1 MMVLLRKLE
10 QKKWFRALEIVIFT
24 IPFIAPAPFVF
35 PWLYTSQH
43 SRMQG
48 DLFAS
53 IAFTFAAG
61 AITWA
66 GLVVAGLLLFLA
78 VYMPYS
84 YIKYG
89 PAPANSDSRGP
100 G

>member
-1 MMVLLRKLE
+1 MKWLSKLE
-10 QKKWFRALEIVIFT
+10 QKAWFRAVEILIFI
-24 IPFIAPAPFVF
+24 IPFIVPAPFVF

-66 GLVVAGLLLFLA
+66 GLVVAGLLLFLI

-89 PAPANSDSRGP
+89 PATANSDSRGP